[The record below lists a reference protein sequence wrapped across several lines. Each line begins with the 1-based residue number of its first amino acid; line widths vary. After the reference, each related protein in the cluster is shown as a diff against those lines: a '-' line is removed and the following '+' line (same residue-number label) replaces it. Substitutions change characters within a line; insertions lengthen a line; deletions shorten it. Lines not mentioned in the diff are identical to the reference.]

1 MTVQKLETRY
11 GTMFVP
17 DTDSGQWG
25 WLSTIGASPEDEQI
39 ETIAA
44 LLDERP
50 RGLVL
55 DCGANFG
62 CWSLG
67 LAPHAM
73 GVIAFEPQKVIF
85 DILSRTI
92 AANQTARITPVPL
105 ALGPAWGSIMVPDV
119 PVDKTTNFGG
129 VSLGIPHNE
138 HPDAPMY
145 DVRMVSLDEFTSRIG
160 EPVSF
165 IKADVEGAEVGLFQ
179 GARRTIE
186 KWKPIIVAEAD
197 HPRTDRFALGN
208 LIESMGYN
216 VEILQDNNFI
226 GMPL

>member
-25 WLSTIGASPEDEQI
+25 WLTTIQASPEDEQI
-39 ETIAA
+39 ELIGD
-44 LLDERP
+44 LLKERP

-67 LAPHAM
+67 LAPHAV
-73 GVIAFEPQKVIF
+73 GVLAFEPQKAIF
-85 DILSRTI
+85 DILFRTI
-92 AANQTARITPVPL
+92 SANLIPTITPFQL
-105 ALGPAWGSIMVPDV
+105 ALGPEPGTILVPDV
-119 PVDKTTNFGG
+119 PVDQTTNFGG
-129 VSLGIPHNE
+129 VSLGIPHTE

-145 DVRMVSLDEFTSRIG
+145 EVEVVRLDDIASKFDV
-160 EPVSF
+160 PVSF
-165 IKADVEGAEVGLFQ
+165 IKADVEGAEIGLFE
-179 GARRTIE
+179 GARKTIE
-186 KWKPIIVAEAD
+186 RWKPIIVAEAD
-197 HPRTDRFALGN
+197 HPLTDRFALGN

-226 GMPL
+226 GMPI